1 MLRYGLMILL
11 FAALAGCMTD
21 AERIA
26 AEKADVD
33 QMIKV
38 YGPAC
43 EKLGYAKDT
52 DPWRDCLL
60 RLRAHDD
67 ARYRT
72 YPATT
77 TCVGQR
83 GFYNCTSF

>member
-1 MLRYGLMILL
+1 MLRNGLMILL
-11 FAALAGCMTD
+11 FAAFAGCMTQ

-26 AEKADVD
+26 AEKAEVEE
-33 QMIKV
+33 MVKI

-52 DPWRDCLL
+52 DPWRDCIL
-60 RLRAHDD
+60 RLRAHND
-67 ARYRT
+67 ARYRN
-72 YPATT
+72 YPMTT

-83 GFYNCTSF
+83 GFYNCSSF